1 MRDFSDILKEVSYKT
16 SRSGGA
22 GGQHVNKVETKVA
35 VIFHVANS
43 QFLNENEKE
52 RLLKKLHSRIDS
64 EGNLQIVA
72 QESRSQHK
80 NKALAE
86 KKLLTLIEEALKEQK
101 KRKPTKVSKAAHEK
115 RLKVKRIQSENKA
128 NRKPFRF

>member
-16 SRSGGA
+16 SRSSGA

-35 VIFHVANS
+35 VIFHVAGS
-43 QFLNENEKE
+43 QFLNEHEKE
-52 RLLKKLHSRIDS
+52 KLLKKLQNRIDT

-72 QESRSQHK
+72 QESRSQYK

-86 KKLLTLIEEALKEQK
+86 KKLLALIAEALKEEK
-101 KRKPTKVSKAAHEK
+101 KRKPTKISKAAHEK
-115 RLKVKRIQSENKA
+115 RLKVKRIHSETKA
-128 NRKPFRF
+128 NRKPFKF